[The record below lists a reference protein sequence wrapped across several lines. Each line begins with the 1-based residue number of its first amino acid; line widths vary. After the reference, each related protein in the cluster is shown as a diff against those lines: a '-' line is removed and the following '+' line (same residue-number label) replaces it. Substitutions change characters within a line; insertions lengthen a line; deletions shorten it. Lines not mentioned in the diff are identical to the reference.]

1 MKDMQET
8 EKMLKF
14 YKSRVKMNIIFMIIF
29 MLLVMIAAI
38 VFLIVYP
45 DIWWLS
51 IIFFSMDLLFLILL
65 YFAVKSAKKSIK
77 KMEKELSEASRQANI
92 AK

>member
-14 YKSRVKMNIIFMIIF
+14 YKSRVKMNIIFMMIF
-29 MLLVMIAAI
+29 MFLVVIAAI
-38 VFLIVYP
+38 VFLIMYP

-51 IIFFSMDLLFLILL
+51 LIFFGMDLFFSILL
-65 YFAVKSAKKSIK
+65 FFAVKSAKQRIK
-77 KMEKELSEASRQANI
+77 KIEKELEDVSR
-92 AK
+92 